1 MDNSDYPTSPYS
13 KSEQKQIMRDVEASR
28 ITALKEGD
36 EERFRQLETIKLNK

>member
-13 KSEQKQIMRDVEASR
+13 QSEKMRVMRDVEASR